1 MELIR
6 EQIASLSLKYNKLE
20 LLMPTSY
27 INELENAEELGMSK
41 EDYRALTNKE
51 HDNTM
56 SKLNQYHDMIEALN
70 KLIK

>member
-1 MELIR
+1 
-6 EQIASLSLKYNKLE
+6 
-20 LLMPTSY
+20 MPTSY